1 MGHRIQRRLQEFVLI
16 EKSRNVSAGRKHDP
30 PGGRI
35 RWGEQSGGRWL
46 QRRRN
51 GEAGA
56 EHFLSVGEI
65 DRTITADNA
74 QSNADRRF
82 RGLQCD
88 CIAFGDCLAADRREH
103 AI

>member
-1 MGHRIQRRLQEFVLI
+1 MGHRIQRRLEEFVLI

-30 PGGRI
+30 PPGGRI
-35 RWGEQSGGRWL
+35 RWGEQSGRLWV

-65 DRTITADNA
+65 DRTITDSDNA
-74 QSNADRRF
+74 QSNADR
-82 RGLQCD
+82 
-88 CIAFGDCLAADRREH
+88 
-103 AI
+103 